1 MCAIICTTI
10 LDLIHAG
17 TGNDDIDNAN
27 NNNNNDNNNV
37 MDRESQIH
45 GLGNKRWSM
54 EQLQPQH
61 RSNFVY
67 GSTLTPLPTIYHR
80 KSQQQQ
86 QKESDDDDEGD
97 EGDDDKDKS
106 GMKIMES
113 TTKEIATED
122 DDKNNN
128 MNSSSSSSSSNSP
141 SNIVVIA
148 EMRALRFGGFRAGGY
163 SNETQQVS
171 MLTIREVVEEEDSPS
186 PPTRRRTGF
195 PGQFFQ
201 RQRQEHQ
208 QQQRSAT
215 WVADW
220 TDIPTTSPSP
230 IPGFDDLS
238 RAYHSATLLLNR
250 YLVIIGGMKCT
261 YIHIYVAKQLLY

>member
-17 TGNDDIDNAN
+17 TGNDDIDDDTAN
-27 NNNNNDNNNV
+27 NVNDV
-37 MDRESQIH
+37 IDRESQIH

-122 DDKNNN
+122 DDNNNN
-128 MNSSSSSSSSNSP
+128 MNSSSSSSSKSP

-171 MLTIREVVEEEDSPS
+171 MLTIKEVVVEEDITSL
-186 PPTRRRTGF
+186 PTRRRTGF

-201 RQRQEHQ
+201 RQRQEQ
-208 QQQRSAT
+208 QQQRSLSSST

-220 TDIPTTSPSP
+220 TDIPTTLPSP
-230 IPGFDDLS
+230 GVVDLS

-261 YIHIYVAKQLLY
+261 YIYIYIAKKLLY